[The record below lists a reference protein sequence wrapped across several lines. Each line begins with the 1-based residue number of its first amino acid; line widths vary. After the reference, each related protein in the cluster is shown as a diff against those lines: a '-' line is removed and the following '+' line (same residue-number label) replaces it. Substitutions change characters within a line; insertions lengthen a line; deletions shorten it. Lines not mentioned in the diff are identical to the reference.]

1 MNGARTSDRDE
12 VDDENPVTSFVTS
25 VLVAVRG
32 SFLAFVTTIGVL
44 LLLTS
49 VLVSGFVAPN
59 MEYGLV
65 SAMALIWGVS
75 ALIYAVLGNIGLRVI
90 GYR

>member
-1 MNGARTSDRDE
+1 M
-12 VDDENPVTSFVTS
+12 TS
-25 VLVAVRG
+25 VLVAVRR

-49 VLVSGFVAPN
+49 VLVSGIVVSSV
-59 MEYGLV
+59 EYGLV
-65 SAMALIWGVS
+65 SAMTFIWGVS

>member
-1 MNGARTSDRDE
+1 MGDARMSDRDE
-12 VDDENPVTSFVTS
+12 IDDENPGTPFVTS

-49 VLVSGFVAPN
+49 VLVSGFVVPSV
-59 MEYGLV
+59 EYGLV

>member
-1 MNGARTSDRDE
+1 MGDARMSDRDE
-12 VDDENPVTSFVTS
+12 IDDENPVTPFVTS

-49 VLVSGFVAPN
+49 VLVSGFVVPSV
-59 MEYGLV
+59 EYGLV